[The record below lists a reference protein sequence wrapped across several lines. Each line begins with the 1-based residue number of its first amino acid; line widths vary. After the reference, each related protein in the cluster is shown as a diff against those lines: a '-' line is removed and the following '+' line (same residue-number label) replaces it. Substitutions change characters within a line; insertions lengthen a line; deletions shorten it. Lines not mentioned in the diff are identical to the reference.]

1 MSDRPRSK
9 PVTAL
14 PLSPLQWRPGSL
26 RAVSGRLCL
35 ALDLIILSAVFLG
48 IAIFP
53 TLNRDR
59 GSVWTFLRAGLS
71 FRSALIAVVCLCTWR
86 MILMSV
92 GVYTPARSR
101 SLADYIFRC
110 LIGLNCCTVVIGFIE
125 LVLRTGVDVWRFM
138 AVYWLACFVA
148 MAMVRTVLLIL
159 SPADEG

>member
-1 MSDRPRSK
+1 LIDRPRSK

-14 PLSPLQWRPGSL
+14 PLPPVQWKPASL
-26 RAVSGRLCL
+26 RGVSGRLCL
-35 ALDLIILSAVFLG
+35 ALDLVILSAVFLG

-53 TLNRDR
+53 TLNRDH
-59 GSVWTFLRAGLS
+59 GGVWTFLRAGFS
-71 FRSALIAVVCLCTWR
+71 FRNAIVAVVCLCTWR
-86 MILMSV
+86 MILMSF
-92 GVYTPARSR
+92 GMYAPTRSR

-138 AVYWLACFVA
+138 AVYWVACFAA
-148 MAMVRTVLLIL
+148 MALARIVLFIL